1 MVSKLENTYSKMDG
15 YNFKDQFLQP
25 NGGLD
30 IEKILKRFQQF
41 MKEQYSLDI
50 NDLDKGYLIV
60 FNFNKGKEFKEER
73 LQVKGKDI
81 FEVFV

>member
-1 MVSKLENTYSKMDG
+1 MLSKLENTYSKMDG
-15 YNFKDQFLQP
+15 YNLKDKFLQP

-50 NDLDKGYLIV
+50 NDLDKGYLISIREKNLKKKDCKLKV
-60 FNFNKGKEFKEER
+60 RIFLRFLFKWM
-73 LQVKGKDI
+73 
-81 FEVFV
+81 